1 MKKTAKAA
9 VYTGPGRPFEIREY
23 PLTLPPR
30 GMAMLELIASGICG
44 TDLHIHDGKIPM
56 EPPKIIGHEFIGRVA
71 AISEEDAEA
80 SGIRI
85 GDSVI
90 VDIACPCGECVLCRT
105 GDDANCVNMRATNAG
120 NPEIPPHFYGGYAEY
135 NYSPIKNLVKLPD
148 GIDPIT
154 ACVFPCAGPTVLHA
168 FRLAEELSLIHI

>member
-23 PLTLPPR
+23 PLTPPPR

-56 EPPKIIGHEFIGRVA
+56 EPPKILGPEFIGRVA

-105 GDDANCVNMRATNAG
+105 GDDANCVNMHVTNAG
-120 NPEIPPHFYGGYAEY
+120 DPENPPHFYGGYAEY
-135 NYSPIKNLVKLPD
+135 NYSCLLYTSRGASAKLP
-148 GIDPIT
+148 GGPA
-154 ACVFPCAGPTVLHA
+154 ACVAYVSGFLM
-168 FRLAEELSLIHI
+168 

>member
-23 PLTLPPR
+23 PLTPPPR

-90 VDIACPCGECVLCRT
+90 VAERGTTQIART
-105 GDDANCVNMRATNAG
+105 CM
-120 NPEIPPHFYGGYAEY
+120 
-135 NYSPIKNLVKLPD
+135 
-148 GIDPIT
+148 
-154 ACVFPCAGPTVLHA
+154 
-168 FRLAEELSLIHI
+168 